1 MPAAEVLKF
10 RDHAF
15 QAYFTHPSYLSYVER
30 RFGAD
35 TLAHIKEMSGHR
47 LERKFAAV

>member
-1 MPAAEVLKF
+1 VLKF

-15 QAYFTHPSYLSYVER
+15 HTYFTHPSYLSYVER

-35 TLAHIKEMSGHR
+35 TLAHIQDMATHR
-47 LERKFAAV
+47 LERKFAAA